1 MPVSSRPSEPL
12 YAYTTYAVP
21 SWNAYPQSPPPRPVR
36 ISISFCKGST
46 AVKTSATCMRTVRLR
61 EGIDTAGSVAILRPV
76 GDPLFIVGTRGS
88 VISTTVPVN
97 TASAVQAIW
106 QGGPLPA
113 HEQAQSDDVG
123 ISETSSTN
131 TRIRGAC
138 RQYDV
143 SLTRPSL
150 YGSN

>member
-46 AVKTSATCMRTVRLR
+46 PVKTSATCMRTVRLR
-61 EGIDTAGSVAILRPV
+61 EGIDTAGSAAILRPV
-76 GDPLFIVGTRGS
+76 VDPLFIVGTRGS
-88 VISTTVPVN
+88 AISTTVPVN

-106 QGGPLPA
+106 QGGPLPV
-113 HEQAQSDDVG
+113 HEQAQSDDMG
-123 ISETSSTN
+123 ISETTEN
-131 TRIRGAC
+131 KHGGTRRMPPERC
-138 RQYDV
+138 K
-143 SLTRPSL
+143 
-150 YGSN
+150 

>member
-1 MPVSSRPSEPL
+1 
-12 YAYTTYAVP
+12 
-21 SWNAYPQSPPPRPVR
+21 
-36 ISISFCKGST
+36 
-46 AVKTSATCMRTVRLR
+46 MRTVRLR

-123 ISETSSTN
+123 ISETSRTN
-131 TRIRGAC
+131 AGIRGA
-138 RQYDV
+138 
-143 SLTRPSL
+143 
-150 YGSN
+150 